1 MIWRKSGIDTRDYSR
16 AGRIKRKGIRQYVLS
31 ALKEDLLI
39 GMLER
44 FGIREYF
51 EGVCGSNNIY
61 ADGKVARGMEMLQMF
76 PIVPGETVMVGD
88 TLHDAEVAET
98 LGLILGCMPE
108 GIIVR
113 NGWRRKG
120 SCCNGWSN
128 FIGRLIVDYIP
139 NRINFKLFLRMDN
152 ARWKWVFTVVSAISI
167 SSAISRTFFFST
179 TCSKRTS
186 RCFSGKGVQYIL

>member
-1 MIWRKSGIDTRDYSR
+1 
-16 AGRIKRKGIRQYVLS
+16 
-31 ALKEDLLI
+31 
-39 GMLER
+39 MLER

-88 TLHDAEVAET
+88 TLHDEPGRREKPWA
-98 LGLILGCMPE
+98 LILGCMPE

-128 FIGRLIVDYIP
+128 FYRKTNSRLYPEQDEP
-139 NRINFKLFLRMDN
+139 
-152 ARWKWVFTVVSAISI
+152 
-167 SSAISRTFFFST
+167 
-179 TCSKRTS
+179 
-186 RCFSGKGVQYIL
+186 